1 MSTSGYPGN
10 DQWGSA
16 GPVPGAPGNDPAG
29 ATHATAPPYSA
40 GQHPDQFQQGGQFHQ
55 GGQFQ
60 PGQYQQPY
68 GQPVAGQPDQFGQ
81 YPAGP
86 QYGPGPAGQP
96 GYSQPAYGQPPYGA
110 PGNVRPG
117 LATAAAVL
125 AFIFGAGAIIQSMFG
140 IIIGSLFNS
149 VSSPA
154 SGLVNSGVSVA
165 CDSSLP
171 GYSASDC
178 RQAQDGAAQLG
189 DAAGTIGTFG
199 IVLGIGAGIVAI
211 LMIWGGVVLLSGK
224 NAKIVV
230 IACVIY
236 FVLAIALMVATS
248 FGVFYIFGL
257 VLPVLIIAFTLAGA
271 TRSWVRAKGGR
282 TF

>member
-10 DQWGSA
+10 DQWGS
-16 GPVPGAPGNDPAG
+16 GEQNPGQYPPPNPYQPPGQYQQP
-29 ATHATAPPYSA
+29 
-40 GQHPDQFQQGGQFHQ
+40 GQYPQPGQFQQPGQYP
-55 GGQFQ
+55 Q
-60 PGQYQQPY
+60 PGQYQQP
-68 GQPVAGQPDQFGQ
+68 GQPAAFGQPDTGGQ
-81 YPAGP
+81 YPP
-86 QYGPGPAGQP
+86 Q
-96 GYSQPAYGQPPYGA
+96 YGQPPYGQPMYGQPPYGQSSYGA
-110 PGNVRPG
+110 PAIVRPG

-125 AFIFGAGAIIQSMFG
+125 AFVFGAGAIIQSMFG
-140 IIIGSLFNS
+140 IVIGSLFNS

-154 SGLVNSGVSVA
+154 GGLVDTGVSIA

-171 GYSASDC
+171 NYTASAC
-178 RQAQDGAAQLG
+178 REAQNGAAQLG
-189 DAAGTIGTFG
+189 DVADTIGTFG
-199 IVLGIGAGIVAI
+199 IILGIGAAIVAI

-224 NAKIVV
+224 NSQIVV
-230 IACVIY
+230 IACGIY
-236 FVLAIALMVATS
+236 VVLAIALMVATS